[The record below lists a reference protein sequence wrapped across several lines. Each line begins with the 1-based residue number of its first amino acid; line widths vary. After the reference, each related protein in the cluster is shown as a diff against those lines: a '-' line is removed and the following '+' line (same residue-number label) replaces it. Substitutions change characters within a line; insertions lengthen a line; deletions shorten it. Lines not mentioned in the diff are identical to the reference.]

1 MEILCRLRPVN
12 LVENKCIGIV
22 FSRGDVKRFHTRLR
36 PHQRQVLACGLDK
49 LRAVLRLNFCFD
61 QHDHFFVR
69 HYWTAPL
76 DFHWLADF
84 PPAPPTARAAQMRLR
99 PSALPPSRFAWFSS
113 VIPFVTCHST
123 PRHTIRVRQNVANTC
138 ANHCNQAIT
147 IKNGD
152 WQLDIGRITA
162 IVKPTAVNCFWRLI
176 DGVDAESSRSRCRLR
191 VKRLRRVYP
200 RTKGY
205 SCVIGFVEE
214 LQRFGSEC
222 GQKAGSYQ
230 YERALPQ
237 LRGLFPSPP
246 SRSHP
251 TRLYG
256 AMQ

>member
-113 VIPFVTCHST
+113 VIPCA
-123 PRHTIRVRQNVANTC
+123 IRLPVIRSESDRTSQIPVP
-138 ANHCNQAIT
+138 I
-147 IKNGD
+147 
-152 WQLDIGRITA
+152 
-162 IVKPTAVNCFWRLI
+162 IVIRRL
-176 DGVDAESSRSRCRLR
+176 
-191 VKRLRRVYP
+191 
-200 RTKGY
+200 
-205 SCVIGFVEE
+205 
-214 LQRFGSEC
+214 Q
-222 GQKAGSYQ
+222 
-230 YERALPQ
+230 
-237 LRGLFPSPP
+237 
-246 SRSHP
+246 
-251 TRLYG
+251 
-256 AMQ
+256 